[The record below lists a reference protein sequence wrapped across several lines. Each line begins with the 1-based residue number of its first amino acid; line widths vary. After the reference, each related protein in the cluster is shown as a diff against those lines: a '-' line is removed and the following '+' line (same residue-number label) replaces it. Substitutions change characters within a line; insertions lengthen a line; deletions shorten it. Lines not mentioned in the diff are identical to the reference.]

1 MAARIRIGIVGMGA
15 AGWAFVP
22 AIRGNPAFELAA
34 VAEPDADMRE
44 TAAKE
49 TGAGAYLDLAS
60 MLDGANLDAVYIA
73 TPTELHP
80 EHVALVCAA
89 KKHVLTEKP
98 MAIRVEQAQTMID
111 AANKAG
117 VVLQVGHSHSYD
129 LPIARMREIV
139 ASGTLGRVRMIHTW
153 NFTDWMARPRRAA
166 ELDVTQ
172 GGGVT
177 YRQGAHQVDILR
189 LIGGGLVKSVRA
201 TTFDWDAS
209 RRSIG
214 AHTIFLN
221 FADGATATAV
231 YNGYGYFSGAELT
244 GGVGEWGE
252 PSRPR
257 AETRPPAPLL
267 PEQELAAKRKRARNA
282 IPANAPHQP
291 HFGLT
296 LVSCERGGIRQ
307 SPDGLL
313 VYSGKGREEIALPKE
328 TSPRDLVMQEF
339 AEAIAGKRTT
349 HTGRWGLANLEVCTA
364 AIESSR
370 TGKRDRVE
378 ASGRGGGLAGDSCRS
393 KSSFRPT
400 VRTPG
405 FLLRAPP
412 RISPLRSS
420 TG

>member
-1 MAARIRIGIVGMGA
+1 MASRIRIGIVGMGA

-34 VAEPDADMRE
+34 IAEPDPAMRE
-44 TAAKE
+44 TAVAE
-49 TGAGAYLDLAS
+49 TGAVGHPDLPS
-60 MLDGANLDAVYIA
+60 MLRDTALDAVYIA

-80 EHVALVCAA
+80 EHVAQVCAA

-98 MAIRVEQAQTMID
+98 MAIRVEQAQQMVE
-111 AANKAG
+111 AAERAG

-139 ASGTLGRVRMIHTW
+139 ASGALGRVRMIHTW

-166 ELDVTQ
+166 ELDVGQ

-201 TTFDWDAS
+201 TTFDWDDR

-221 FADGATATAV
+221 FADGTAATAV
-231 YNGYGYFSGAELT
+231 YNGYGHFSGTELI
-244 GGVGEWGE
+244 GGVGERGE
-252 PSRPR
+252 VTKPR
-257 AETRPPAPLL
+257 AAPQPSAART
-267 PEQELAAKRKRARNA
+267 PEQELAAKRQRARSA
-282 IPANAPHQP
+282 IPVGAPHQP

-296 LVSCERGGIRQ
+296 MVSCERGDIRQ

-313 VYSGKGREEIALPKE
+313 VYSERGREEIALPADK
-328 TSPRDLVMQEF
+328 SPRDLVIAEF
-339 AEAIAGKRTT
+339 ADAIAGKATT
-349 HTGRWGLANLEVCTA
+349 HSGRWGLANLEVCTA

-370 TGKRDRVE
+370 TGKE
-378 ASGRGGGLAGDSCRS
+378 IEL
-393 KSSFRPT
+393 K
-400 VRTPG
+400 
-405 FLLRAPP
+405 
-412 RISPLRSS
+412 
-420 TG
+420 

>member
-1 MAARIRIGIVGMGA
+1 MSAIRIGIVGVGA
-15 AGWAFVP
+15 AGWAFLP

-34 VAEPDADMRE
+34 IAEP
-44 TAAKE
+44 AAE
-49 TGAGAYLDLAS
+49 IRAAIAGESGVAVHAGLSS
-60 MLDGANLDAVYIA
+60 MLRNADLDAVYIA

-80 EHVALVCAA
+80 EHVAEVCAA
-89 KKHVLTEKP
+89 RKHILTEKP
-98 MAIRVEQAQTMID
+98 MAIRVEQAQAMND
-111 AANKAG
+111 AAESAG

-139 ASGTLGRVRMIHTW
+139 VSGKLGRVRMIHTW
-153 NFTDWMARPRRAA
+153 NFTDWMARPRRSA

-177 YRQGAHQVDILR
+177 YRQGAHQIDILR

-201 TTFDWDAS
+201 TTFDWHES

-214 AHTIFLN
+214 AHTIYLN
-221 FADGATATAV
+221 FADGAAATAV
-231 YNGYGYFSGAELT
+231 YNGYGYFSGAELI

-252 PSRPR
+252 PARPR
-257 AETRPPAPLL
+257 AAPRPVAALTS
-267 PEQELAAKRKRARNA
+267 EQELAAKRQRARHA

-296 LVSCERGGIRQ
+296 LVSCERGDIRQ

-313 VYSGKGREEIALPKE
+313 VYSERGCEAIALANDR
-328 TSPRDLVMQEF
+328 SPRDRVIEEF
-339 AEAIAGKRTT
+339 ADVIAGKPVT

-370 TGKRDRVE
+370 TGQEIELVHQVPV
-378 ASGRGGGLAGDSCRS
+378 AN
-393 KSSFRPT
+393 
-400 VRTPG
+400 
-405 FLLRAPP
+405 
-412 RISPLRSS
+412 
-420 TG
+420 

>member
-1 MAARIRIGIVGMGA
+1 MGA
-15 AGWAFVP
+15 AGWAFLP
-22 AIRGNPAFELAA
+22 PIRGNPAFQLAA
-34 VAEPDADMRE
+34 VAEPGTEMR
-44 TAAKE
+44 AAVAGE
-49 TGAGAYLDLAS
+49 TGVAAYSDLPS
-60 MLDGANLDAVYIA
+60 MLRYTELDAVYIA

-80 EHVALVCAA
+80 EHVAQVCAA

-98 MAIRVEQAQTMID
+98 MAIRVEQAQQMVE
-111 AANKAG
+111 AAARAG

-139 ASGTLGRVRMIHTW
+139 VSGVLGRARMIHTW

-166 ELDVTQ
+166 EFDIGQ

-201 TTFDWDAS
+201 TTFDWDDR

-221 FADGATATAV
+221 FADGAAATAV
-231 YNGYGYFSGAELT
+231 YNGYGHFSGTELI

-252 PSRPR
+252 VTQRRAASQPS
-257 AETRPPAPLL
+257 AAMT
-267 PEQELAAKRKRARNA
+267 PEQELAAKRQRARNA
-282 IPANAPHQP
+282 IPVSAPHQP

-296 LVSCERGGIRQ
+296 MVSCERGDIRQ
-307 SPDGLL
+307 SLDGLL
-313 VYSGKGREEIALPKE
+313 VYSERGREEIALPADK
-328 TSPRDLVMQEF
+328 SPRDRVIAEF
-339 AEAIAGKRTT
+339 ADAIAGKPVT

-370 TGKRDRVE
+370 SGKEIELKHQIAV
-378 ASGRGGGLAGDSCRS
+378 AS
-393 KSSFRPT
+393 
-400 VRTPG
+400 
-405 FLLRAPP
+405 
-412 RISPLRSS
+412 
-420 TG
+420 

>member
-1 MAARIRIGIVGMGA
+1 MSGKIRIGIVGMGA
-15 AGWAFVP
+15 AGWAFLP

-34 VAEPDADMRE
+34 IAEPAAEMRE
-44 TAAKE
+44 IVAAE
-49 TGAGAYLDLAS
+49 TGVPLHPDLPS
-60 MLDGANLDAVYIA
+60 MLAKANLDAVYIA

-80 EHVALVCAA
+80 EHVAEACAA
-89 KKHVLTEKP
+89 RKHVLTEKP
-98 MAIRVEQAQTMID
+98 MAIRLEQAQAMI
-111 AANKAG
+111 AAAERAG

-139 ASGTLGRVRMIHTW
+139 ASGALGRVRMIHTW
-153 NFTDWMARPRRAA
+153 NFTDWMARPRRPA
-166 ELDVTQ
+166 ELDVAQ

-201 TTFDWDAS
+201 TTFDWQDS

-221 FADGATATAV
+221 FADGAAASAV
-231 YNGYGYFSGAELT
+231 YNGYGHFSGAELT

-252 PSRPR
+252 P
-257 AETRPPAPLL
+257 ARPPAALQPSASLT
-267 PEQELAAKRKRARNA
+267 PEQELAAKRKRARTA
-282 IPANAPHQP
+282 IPARAPHQP

-296 LVSCERGGIRQ
+296 LVSCERGDIRQ

-313 VYSGKGREEIALPKE
+313 VYSDKGREEIALPADK
-328 TSPRDLVMQEF
+328 SPRDRVIAEF
-339 AEAIAGKRTT
+339 AQAIAGEPVT

-370 TGKRDRVE
+370 TGKEIELKHQVPV
-378 ASGRGGGLAGDSCRS
+378 A
-393 KSSFRPT
+393 K
-400 VRTPG
+400 
-405 FLLRAPP
+405 
-412 RISPLRSS
+412 
-420 TG
+420 